1 MTHRQ
6 KQKIKNKIIQEETIK
21 KYNLYQLNQC
31 EELSFLKDYYYCTND
46 GKLFSFSRS
55 PINNVYKPI
64 IPQIDKDGYM
74 AYNVTTKHNKKI
86 RLFAHRMV
94 AFIFVK
100 NDNKDEKNQV
110 NHIDENKLNNHYTN
124 LEWCTIQYNLSYG
137 NRVKKGSEKRR
148 KKIAQKTKE
157 GNVVHIYN
165 SIMEAKKYGFLNNK
179 ISEVINGHKKYY
191 KGYIWEEIK

>member
-86 RLFAHRMV
+86 RLLAHRMV

-100 NDNKDEKNQV
+100 NKNKEIYKQV
-110 NHIDENKLNNHYTN
+110 NHIDENKLNNYYTN
-124 LEWCTIQYNLSYG
+124 LEWCTAKYNLNYG
-137 NRVKKGSEKRR
+137 QRR
-148 KKIAQKTKE
+148 KKANKKRSKKIVQKTLDGK
-157 GNVVHIYN
+157 VVHIYN
-165 SIMEAKKYGFLNNK
+165 SITEAKKDGFLNNK
-179 ISEVINGHKKYY
+179 ISLVINGHIKTY
-191 KGYIWEEIK
+191 KGYILEEIK